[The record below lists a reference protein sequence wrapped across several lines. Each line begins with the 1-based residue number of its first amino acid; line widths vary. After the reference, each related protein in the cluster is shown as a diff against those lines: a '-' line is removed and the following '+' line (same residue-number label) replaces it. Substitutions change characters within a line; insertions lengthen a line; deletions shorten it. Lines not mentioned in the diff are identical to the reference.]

1 MVKAVHLDNSDQVTD
16 QAEKAK
22 KTGKSSFK
30 GAKTGFEGRE
40 AEIGKAVQLAL
51 KTMANSAGY
60 QHESN
65 DALVKA
71 RLQAMQFAKDMGIMD
86 KYIEHDLKTMSPINE
101 RVGMVIEKTGDKA
114 AALVG
119 LCERTACHYHLVLET
134 EAEPGKRTWKSP
146 WGNVLNACKRMK
158 MFDLTE
164 QEIILAA
171 SLRRIKSLSEEP
183 THFIAAAFRALLHHG
198 DEEAARPF
206 LERIQLEHPETTRDF
221 LIQHLLMMELEER
234 GALKVS

>member
-1 MVKAVHLDNSDQVTD
+1 MVKAVHLDDSDQVS
-16 QAEKAK
+16 EYAK
-22 KTGKSSFK
+22 HPGKSSFK

-65 DALVKA
+65 DALVKS

-86 KYIEHDLKTMSPINE
+86 KYVEHDLKTMEPINS
-101 RVGMVIEKTGDKA
+101 RVAQVIAKTGDKE

-134 EAEPGKRTWKSP
+134 DIEPGKRTWKSP
-146 WGNVLNACKRMK
+146 WGHVLSACKRLG

-164 QEIILAA
+164 QEIHETWFVP
-171 SLRRIKSLSEEP
+171 RIKGYAEQFGVNIKISDWN
-183 THFIAAAFRALLHHG
+183 
-198 DEEAARPF
+198 DEGTVT
-206 LERIQLEHPETTRDF
+206 LELVD
-221 LIQHLLMMELEER
+221 
-234 GALKVS
+234 

>member
-1 MVKAVHLDNSDQVTD
+1 MVKAVHLDDSDQV
-16 QAEKAK
+16 AEVVKHP
-22 KTGKSSFK
+22 GKSSFK

-40 AEIGKAVQLAL
+40 AQIGKAVQLAL

-60 QHESN
+60 QHEMN

-71 RLQAMQFAKDMGIMD
+71 RLQAMQFAKDMGIID
-86 KYIEHDLKTMSPINE
+86 KYVEHDIKTMAPINE
-101 RVGMVIEKTGDKA
+101 RVAQIIEKTGDKE

-146 WGNVLNACKRMK
+146 WGTVLNACKRLN

-164 QEIILAA
+164 QEIH
-171 SLRRIKSLSEEP
+171 EQWFVP
-183 THFIAAAFRALLHHG
+183 
-198 DEEAARPF
+198 
-206 LERIQLEHPETTRDF
+206 RIQGYAKSMGVDIKISDWNEDGTVS
-221 LIQHLLMMELEER
+221 IEL
-234 GALKVS
+234 VD

>member
-1 MVKAVHLDNSDQVTD
+1 MVRAVHLDDSQQLED
-16 QAEKAK
+16 QAKAAA

-30 GAKTGFEGRE
+30 AAKTGFEGRE

-60 QHESN
+60 QHEMN

-71 RLQAMQFAKDMGIMD
+71 RLQAMQFAKDNGLMEQ
-86 KYIEHDLKTMSPINE
+86 YVEHDIKTMRPINT
-101 RVGMVIEKTGDKA
+101 RVGMVIEKTGDKE

-134 EAEPGKRTWKSP
+134 ETEPGVRRWKSP
-146 WGNVLNACKRMK
+146 WGTVLNACKRME

-164 QEIILAA
+164 EEIHNTWFKPRILGYAKDMGVEIEVSDWNDDGIVEIRLA
-171 SLRRIKSLSEEP
+171 S
-183 THFIAAAFRALLHHG
+183 
-198 DEEAARPF
+198 
-206 LERIQLEHPETTRDF
+206 
-221 LIQHLLMMELEER
+221 
-234 GALKVS
+234 